1 MKRNDLVS
9 GPVFKTLLLFSLPL
23 VATNVVQLLFH
34 AADVAVLGIMVDD
47 GAVAAVGACGP
58 IVNLLVSLFAGL
70 ASGSNVLIARLV
82 GSRDTN
88 GARRATGTSL
98 IIGLLSGVFMTVVA
112 IVGARQFLIWMQCQP
127 DVLEEATL
135 YLRIYASG
143 MPIIMLYNFV
153 SAILR
158 GVGDSTR
165 PMVYMFVA
173 GGLNV
178 ALNFFFI
185 GACGMEV
192 AGVALATVLSNL
204 VSLVLAL
211 VALFK
216 NNGFCKVEMCNL
228 RIRKWEL
235 TQIVKVGV
243 PSAVCG
249 LFFYVSNLFVSAGVN
264 SLSTDAMTANAVSG
278 QFDGIIYNVGMS
290 IAIACMAMVGQ
301 GIGAH
306 NISRVKKTVLISI
319 GYATVASLALG
330 GLFVLL
336 AEPLLGIM
344 TDSQAVIEIAKEKM
358 VILCLTYFV
367 TSIMEVFSFSL
378 RAMGYNGCTFVVGVL
393 CGFFI
398 RSAWVWFVWEPL
410 GKGLGTLY
418 YAYPVS
424 AGSAVLIYTVYYCF
438 FAFKGVRKRLGEE
451 KDVCG

>member
-1 MKRNDLVS
+1 MKKSDLTK

-82 GSRDTN
+82 GSRDTS

-98 IIGLLSGVFMTVVA
+98 FLGLLSGVILTVVG
-112 IVGARQFLIWMQCQP
+112 IVGAEQFLVWMQCQP
-127 DVLEEATL
+127 DVLKEATL
-135 YLRIYASG
+135 YLRIYFSG
-143 MPIIMLYNFV
+143 MPVIMLYNFV

-158 GVGDSTR
+158 AVGDSTR
-165 PMVYMFVA
+165 PMVYMFIA

-216 NNGFCKVEMCNL
+216 NDGFCKVEMQNL

-235 TQIVKVGV
+235 IQISKVGV
-243 PSAVCG
+243 PSAICG
-249 LFFYVSNLFVSAGVN
+249 LFFYVANLFVSAGVN
-264 SLSTDAMTANAVSG
+264 SLSTDAMTANAASG
-278 QFDGIIYNVGMS
+278 QFDAIIYNVGMS

-301 GIGAH
+301 GIGAK
-306 NISRVKKTVLISI
+306 NVARVKKTVLVSI

-330 GLFVLL
+330 GLFVLM
-336 AEPLLGIM
+336 AEPLLGII
-344 TDSQAVIEIAKEKM
+344 TDSDAVIAIAKEKM
-358 VILCLTYFV
+358 VVLCLTYFV
-367 TSIMEVFSFSL
+367 TSIMEVCSFSL

-398 RSAWVWFVWEPL
+398 RSAWVWFAWEPL

-424 AGSAVLIYTVYYCF
+424 AGVAVLIYTVYYAF
-438 FAFKGVRKRLGEE
+438 FAFKGVRKRLGKAAEL
-451 KDVCG
+451 CG